1 MIRIQMYGAFVPQFQ
16 SSPIHQCL
24 MNADNLSSLTAL
36 INALSDLD
44 QLFESIEGAYL
55 SSLQYDTYERWQE
68 QA

>member
-1 MIRIQMYGAFVPQFQ
+1 MIRIQMYGALVAQFQ
-16 SSPIHQCL
+16 DSHSTISD
-24 MNADNLSSLTAL
+24 ADNLSSLTAL

-68 QA
+68 QT